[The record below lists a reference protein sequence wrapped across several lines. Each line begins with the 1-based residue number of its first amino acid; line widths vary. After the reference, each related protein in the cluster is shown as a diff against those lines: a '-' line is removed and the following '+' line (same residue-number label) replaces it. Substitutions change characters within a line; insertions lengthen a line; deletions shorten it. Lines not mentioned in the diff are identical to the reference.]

1 MSYANALVT
10 GASSGLG
17 RGLARALGQRGT
29 YVIAAARRRAA
40 LESLLEEIRAGG
52 GSGEVLELDCS
63 DADTTYEVVR
73 TLDARRPLDLVIAN
87 AGLGG
92 STPARHFDWAHAKA
106 ILQLNVLGAVA
117 TLSAA
122 LPGMLE
128 RKRGHLVG
136 VASLAG
142 YRGMPKS
149 AAYSASKA
157 ALITFLESLRID
169 LRGSGVDVTSI
180 CPGYVKTEMTAGHT
194 GRLPFLLELDD
205 AVALMMRAIEWRR
218 PVCSFPKPLA
228 AAARSASLLPRPV
241 YEWGAS
247 RMKVPV

>member
-1 MSYANALVT
+1 MV
-10 GASSGLG
+10 
-17 RGLARALGQRGT
+17 RA
-29 YVIAAARRRAA
+29 
-40 LESLLEEIRAGG
+40 
-52 GSGEVLELDCS
+52 
-63 DADTTYEVVR
+63 
-73 TLDARRPLDLVIAN
+73 LDARRPLDLVIAN

-92 STPARHFDWAHAKA
+92 STPARHFEWEHAKA

-122 LPGMLE
+122 LPGMLD

-169 LRGSGVDVTSI
+169 LRSSGIDVTTI
-180 CPGYVKTEMTAGHT
+180 APGYVKTEMTAHHS
-194 GRLPFLLELDD
+194 GRLPFLLDLDD
-205 AVALMMRAIEWRR
+205 AVAIMMRAIERR
-218 PVCSFPKPLA
+218 APLCSFPRPTA
-228 AAARSASLLPRPV
+228 AAARSASLLPRPL

-247 RMKVPV
+247 RLKVPV